1 MADVFN
7 MGERNHSWFLHG
19 EKETKICSSAAEK
32 PEEKGK
38 EKEIL

>member
-1 MADVFN
+1 MADEFN